1 MNELP
6 AGAMVILITLGA
18 AALLILVSR
27 FGKVLG
33 RFFLILGGIGAIVVV
48 GLAFL
53 SQGAANLQTARAAQE
68 AAQAVEVASVG
79 QTVSSLGLAL
89 ALGVT
94 LILLLLAVGLN
105 LWQAWRSRDARR
117 GQWTSGPNA
126 LWGRTGGD
134 SPVPTM
140 AGTEMWTALLM
151 SQMMMT
157 LQQMLTGP
165 YTGSGIRRR
174 RPWTS
179 GGGRQSAAYGPLPF
193 PSGDGEW
200 DEWDEEPWAL
210 VGEREEEDLWG
221 VS

>member
-18 AALLILVSR
+18 VALLILVSR

-33 RFFLILGGIGAIVVV
+33 RFFLILGGIGAVVVV

-89 ALGVT
+89 GLGVT
-94 LILLLLAVGLN
+94 LVLLLLAVGLN
-105 LWQAWRSRDARR
+105 LWQAWRSRDTRR

-126 LWGRTGGD
+126 LWGRAGGD

-140 AGTEMWTALLM
+140 GGSEMWTALLM

-157 LQQMLTGP
+157 LQQMLAGS
-165 YTGSGIRRR
+165 YTGNGIRRR
-174 RPWTS
+174 S
-179 GGGRQSAAYGPLPF
+179 GGGRRGAAYGPLPF

-200 DEWDEEPWAL
+200 DEWGEEPWAL

>member
-89 ALGVT
+89 GLGVT

-126 LWGRTGGD
+126 LWGRAGGD
-134 SPVPTM
+134 SPMPTM

-151 SQMMMT
+151 SQMMT
-157 LQQMLTGP
+157 LQQMLAGP
-165 YTGSGIRRR
+165 YTGNGIRRR
-174 RPWTS
+174 S
-179 GGGRQSAAYGPLPF
+179 GGGRQSAVYGPLPF

-210 VGEREEEDLWG
+210 VDAREEEDLWG

>member
-6 AGAMVILITLGA
+6 VGGVLILIALGA
-18 AALLILVSR
+18 VALLILVSR

-68 AAQAVEVASVG
+68 AAKAVEVASVG

-89 ALGVT
+89 GLGVT
-94 LILLLLAVGLN
+94 LALLVLAVGLN

-117 GQWTSGPNA
+117 GRWTSGPNA
-126 LWGRTGGD
+126 LWGRAGGD
-134 SPVPTM
+134 SPVPV
-140 AGTEMWTALLM
+140 GTEMWTALLM

-157 LQQMLTGP
+157 LQQMLAGA

-179 GGGRQSAAYGPLPF
+179 GGGRQSAADGPLPF
-193 PSGDGEW
+193 PSGGGEW

-210 VGEREEEDLWG
+210 VDAREEEDLWG
-221 VS
+221 VR